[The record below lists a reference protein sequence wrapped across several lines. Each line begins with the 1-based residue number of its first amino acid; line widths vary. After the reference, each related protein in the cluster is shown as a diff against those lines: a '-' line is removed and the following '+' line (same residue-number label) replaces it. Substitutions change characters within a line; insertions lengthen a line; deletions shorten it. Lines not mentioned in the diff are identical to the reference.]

1 MTLEEIKA
9 YFEQNKDNADVQSYL
24 GELRQPTAA
33 DVEGFLDTEE
43 GRKLLQP
50 RLDSNFTKGLTTWKE
65 NNLEKL
71 VDAEVKKRNPDKT
84 PEQLELEKLR
94 QELDN
99 QKKEAAREKLNN
111 KAVAYASENGLPTDV
126 VSFFLGE
133 DEDSTIKNLD
143 LLKEKYEAA
152 VSARVDETF
161 DKNGRRIENGGG
173 GGNTA
178 ASSLSELAA
187 QASIRNQ

>member
-9 YFEQNKDNADVQSYL
+9 FFDQNKDNADVQSYL
-24 GELRQPTAA
+24 GELSAVSA
-33 DVEGFLDTEE
+33 DKVKGFLETDD
-43 GRKLLQP
+43 GKRLLQSK
-50 RLDSNFTKGLTTWKE
+50 LDSHFTKGLETWKQ
-65 NNLEKL
+65 NNLDAL
-71 VDAEVKKRNPDKT
+71 VDAKVKELYPEET
-84 PEQLELEKLR
+84 PEQQRIRKLEQQLE
-94 QELDN
+94 E
-99 QKKEAAREKLNN
+99 QKKAAETQILTN

>member
-9 YFEQNKDNADVQSYL
+9 FFDQNKDNADVQSYL
-24 GELRQPTAA
+24 GELRQPTAQ
-33 DVEGFLDTEE
+33 DVEGFLDTEA

-50 RLDSNFTKGLTTWKE
+50 RLDSHFTKGLNTWKE
-65 NNLEKL
+65 NNLENL

-99 QKKEAAREKLNN
+99 QKKEAAREKLTN

-152 VSARVDETF
+152 VSAAVDKTF
-161 DKNGRRIENGGG
+161 DQNGRRIENSD
-173 GGNTA
+173 GNTQTTKMDIG
-178 ASSLSELAA
+178 SLAKE
-187 QASIRNQ
+187 ASIRK

>member
-9 YFEQNKDNADVQSYL
+9 FFEQNKDNADVQSYL
-24 GELRQPTAA
+24 GELRQPTAE

-94 QELDN
+94 KELED
-99 QKKEAAREKLNN
+99 QKQAAAREKLTN

-152 VSARVDETF
+152 VSAAVDKTF
-161 DKNGRRIENGGG
+161 DQNGRRIENGGG
-173 GGNTA
+173 NTQTTKMDIG
-178 ASSLSELAA
+178 SLAA
-187 QASIRNQ
+187 EASIRK